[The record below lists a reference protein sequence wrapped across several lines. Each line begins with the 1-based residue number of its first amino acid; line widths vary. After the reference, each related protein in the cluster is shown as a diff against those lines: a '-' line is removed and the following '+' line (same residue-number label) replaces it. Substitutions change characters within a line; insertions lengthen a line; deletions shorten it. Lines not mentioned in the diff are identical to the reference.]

1 MNTFSPVLDACT
13 FEVYE
18 TIVDVNNRTVAMR
31 LRATFDFK
39 AIGDDEPAEKGYTAE
54 YVYITE
60 MDESGTKVVKMEE
73 FLDPQRLLGYVL
85 GKAERYN
92 KANSSA

>member
-1 MNTFSPVLDACT
+1 
-13 FEVYE
+13 
-18 TIVDVNNRTVAMR
+18 MR
-31 LRATFDFK
+31 LRAPYDFQ

-54 YVYITE
+54 YVYLHQ
-60 MDESGTKVVKMEE
+60 MDESGKKIIRLDE

-92 KANSSA
+92 ELHASS